1 MDSINTHKIHANKI
15 CPPSPT
21 PPTPPPTEKP
31 PTKKPFVKC
40 GLVTAFDE
48 QFVHQTYEKLKKL
61 SGNITKKTKEEMIE
75 CFEINLKCF
84 KSIKQL
90 QNLQKYH
97 HNQAQINNGK
107 VEIEIEYPFIDGQI
121 FTLKNSFWK

>member
-90 QNLQKYH
+90 QNLVFKLIIVF
-97 HNQAQINNGK
+97 INLFGK
-107 VEIEIEYPFIDGQI
+107 ILFGNDTRGLGLEPA
-121 FTLKNSFWK
+121 TN